1 MLYFDV
7 DSGAFLMDI
16 SEEAMGTDFYYDYVN
31 TISTPINFHM
41 IKQRM
46 INREYQSSHEFAYDM
61 NLVFT
66 NCMDYNVKKSK
77 VYKSAQKM

>member
-41 IKQRM
+41 IK
-46 INREYQSSHEFAYDM
+46 
-61 NLVFT
+61 
-66 NCMDYNVKKSK
+66 
-77 VYKSAQKM
+77 